1 MAKKIMELDFI
12 LYEMTA
18 LRYFI
23 PIVIEAKK
31 IDIGCNFFCN
41 WNAKKKYTNLK
52 KYRKELNQIAKTY
65 NIQLFFLNE
74 ISNRNFPII
83 TIEDVGLDDL
93 EVTSKRQKLFSLYY
107 SGDFI
112 RLYKKYVDKVD
123 HCFLIS
129 EFFANY
135 YDCLSSKNLYFGSPK
150 FDIKLDKKL
159 IYKKYNLNAEN
170 NYALVFF
177 PRIRDRNKININR
190 IYSVL
195 RELNLKII
203 VKTRGKDP
211 ILYPTNKGDFC
222 FVDDSWFPHISLEL
236 IEISN
241 VVINFGSAAIEECV
255 MLDTPIID
263 FNIKPF
269 DKIFKT
275 LYEFDF
281 AMNFESTF
289 SKIDLRNAIDF
300 LLKNNLSDEFAKARK
315 KQLFSKKNNFSSK
328 FIDFLVA

>member
-1 MAKKIMELDFI
+1 MQKKIMELDFI

-23 PIVIEAKK
+23 PIVIQAQK
-31 IDIGCNFFCN
+31 IDIRCNFFCN
-41 WNAKKKYTNLK
+41 WSVKKKYTNLK
-52 KYRKELNQIAKTY
+52 RYRKELNEISKKY

-93 EVTSKRQKLFSLYY
+93 ELSTKRQKLCSLYY
-107 SGDFI
+107 AGDFI
-112 RLYKKYVDKVD
+112 RLYKKYIDKVD

-135 YDCLSSKNLYFGSPK
+135 YGCLSSKNLYFGSPK
-150 FDIKLDKKL
+150 FDIKLDRKL
-159 IYKKYNLNAEN
+159 ICKKYNLNEEN
-170 NYALVFF
+170 SYALVFF
-177 PRIRDRNKININR
+177 PRIRDRNKININK

-211 ILYPTNKGDFC
+211 ILYPINKGDFC

-241 VVINFGSAAIEECV
+241 IVINFGSAAIEECV

-269 DKIFKT
+269 QKIFKT

-281 AMNFESTF
+281 AVNFESTF
-289 SKIDLRNAIDF
+289 SKIDLSNAIDF
-300 LLKNNLSDEFAKARK
+300 LLKNNLSDEFAQARK
-315 KQLFSKKNNFSSK
+315 KQLFSKKSTFSAK
-328 FIDFLVA
+328 FIDFIAA